1 MCARISMY
9 IYVYIH
15 MYGQLQSESQ
25 LYHENLVSLLNYDMS
40 YTLTNPVHPKS
51 KFHFGTLSEA

>member
-1 MCARISMY
+1 
-9 IYVYIH
+9 